1 MDQRTR
7 ALAVIGAAVCAD
19 SPTNIFRAAVSRA
32 LASNASEQE
41 ILGVLFAVA
50 PAAGESRVVS
60 VTPKVSRVLGYD
72 IDEDFEVG

>member
-1 MDQRTR
+1 
-7 ALAVIGAAVCAD
+7 
-19 SPTNIFRAAVSRA
+19 VSRA